1 MPVYLNEKTK
11 KYYVSIRYVDWQ
23 GIRRRKKKEGFSLAR
38 EAKAYEAD
46 FLSKMTADCN
56 IKFSALCEYYLED
69 FKNRHKLTTYKVKE
83 SCINTHFIDAF
94 GNLPLNAITS
104 LTVRKWQNI
113 IMNKDYSKTYQRKIN
128 SELSAIF
135 NYACKYYKL
144 ATNPVRE
151 AGTIGKKN
159 AEGIDFWTVD
169 EFKTFITTLSESKT
183 DFARVA
189 DNQVLETVFTLLFY
203 TGIRLGELLALTIA
217 DFAAPNNGSYA
228 TVSITKSY
236 ASVDGKDYIQE
247 PKTPKSKRSITIPV
261 KVWCKIQE
269 HISRMVD
276 PAPQDR
282 LFFMLSKHNLG
293 RALKAIAAE
302 AGVKA
307 IRVHDLRH
315 SHASLLIN
323 MDINI
328 LAISERLG
336 HEDIQTTLNIY
347 GHLYPSKAEQIADK
361 LEKI

>member
-11 KYYVSIRYVDWQ
+11 KYYASFYYVDWT
-23 GIRRRKKKEGFSLAR
+23 GTRLKKKKEGFNLAR

-46 FLSKMTADCN
+46 FLSRMAADCN

-69 FKNRHKLTTYKVKE
+69 FKNRHKITTYKVKK
-83 SCINTHFIDAF
+83 SCINAHFIDTF
-94 GNLPLNAITS
+94 GNMPINAIS
-104 LTVRKWQNI
+104 PLTVRKWQNNI
-113 IMNKDYSKTYQRKIN
+113 ISKDFSKTYQRKIN
-128 SELSAIF
+128 AELSAVF

-144 ATNPVRE
+144 ASNPVRE

-159 AEGIDFWTVD
+159 AEGIDFWTID
-169 EFKTFITTLSESKT
+169 EFKTFITTLKESNT
-183 DFARVA
+183 IFARVA

-203 TGIRLGELLALTIA
+203 TGMRIGELLALTLA
-217 DFAAPNNGSYA
+217 DFSAPCNGSVA
-228 TVSITKSY
+228 TVSINKSY
-236 ASVDGKDYIQE
+236 AYVYGKEYIQE
-247 PKTPKSKRSITIPV
+247 PKTPKSKRSITIPS
-261 KVWCKIQE
+261 KVWNIVCAYIE
-269 HISRMVD
+269 RLID
-276 PAPQDR
+276 PKSQDR
-282 LFFMLSKHNLG
+282 LFFMINKYNLG
-293 RALKAIAAE
+293 RALKSIAAE
-302 AGVKA
+302 AGVKP